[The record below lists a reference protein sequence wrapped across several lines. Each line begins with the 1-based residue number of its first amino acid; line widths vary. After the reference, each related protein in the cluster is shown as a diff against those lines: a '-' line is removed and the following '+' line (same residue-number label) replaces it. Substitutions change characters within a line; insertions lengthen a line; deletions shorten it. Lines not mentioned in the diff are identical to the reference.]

1 MRYTKMKNI
10 YEVSSILEN
19 MDDATFDHINNDL
32 LDAYWFSGCSAEAE
46 KALAEGI
53 APYDLTVEEIVMWD
67 AE

>member
-1 MRYTKMKNI
+1 MKNI

-46 KALAEGI
+46 KALAEAI
-53 APYDLTVEEIVMWD
+53 APFGRTVEAIITRD

>member
-1 MRYTKMKNI
+1 MKNI

-46 KALAEGI
+46 KALAEAI
-53 APYDLTVEEIVMWD
+53 APYGLTVEEITRWD

>member
-1 MRYTKMKNI
+1 MKNI

-46 KALAEGI
+46 GI

>member
-1 MRYTKMKNI
+1 
-10 YEVSSILEN
+10 